1 MTGNSRIPT
10 TEVIITSIFIKT
22 RPKASFFPWFKVNNL
37 KLELRMTLKFYT
49 AVTERDKTK
58 GQKVFALNLIS
69 AFLEVPEE
77 KMVGEFFFLFHLEM
91 S

>member
-49 AVTERDKTK
+49 AVTKRDKTNS
-58 GQKVFALNLIS
+58 QKVFALNFCVS
-69 AFLEVPEE
+69 RSPRGENGWRTFLSLP
-77 KMVGEFFFLFHLEM
+77 